1 MIKLK
6 RISSEKIESQPGAS
20 HESVRVE
27 MIASPESSYVY
38 RRRTRRFDISE
49 VRYKRFRLYIVFR
62 DRDRYELPNLRG
74 KGDWTES
81 AARFWA
87 YYYLERS
94 FDAAWRLKFFGEEV

>member
-1 MIKLK
+1 MRKLK
-6 RISSEKIESQPGAS
+6 KINNEKIESVPGAA

-27 MIASPESSYVY
+27 MIANPDSRYIY
-38 RRRTRRFDISE
+38 RKVTRRFDLAQI
-49 VRYKRFRLYIVFR
+49 RYKRFRLYILFR
-62 DRDRYELPNLRG
+62 ERDRYELPNRRG

-94 FDAAWRLKFFGEEV
+94 FDDAWRLNFFGEEV